1 MIGSLFMW
9 KTAHVLSG
17 AILFGTG
24 LGTAFFCWFGYR
36 SALRSGELAPLRAI
50 LRLTVIA
57 DGWFTAPAAVFQVIS
72 GLVLMRLLGWP
83 YVSAWSL
90 AVWGLYGLVGT
101 CWLPVV
107 AIQMRLHRET
117 QRVASLNALPAA
129 FHRLFRLWFA
139 LGVPAFTAVVIIVYL
154 MVAKPLAVAG
164 S

>member
-1 MIGSLFMW
+1 VIGSLALW
-9 KTAHVLSG
+9 KTAHVLSA

-24 LGTAFFCWFGYR
+24 LGTAFFCWCGYR
-36 SALRSGELAPLRAI
+36 SALRSGELAPLRTI

-57 DGWFTAPAAVFQVIS
+57 DAWFTAPAVVFQAIS
-72 GLVLMRLLGWP
+72 GLVLARFLGWP

-90 AVWGLYGLVGT
+90 AVWGLYGLAGA

-107 AIQMRLHRET
+107 AIQMRLRREA
-117 QRVASLNALPAA
+117 QRAVSLEALPAA
-129 FHRLFRLWFA
+129 FHRLFRLWFV
-139 LGVPAFTAVVIIVYL
+139 LGVPAFTAVVMIVYL